1 MKYIIIV
8 FLIVSFLTSC
18 ESEKGSWDI
27 KTVKLGNNH
36 NIYLKSWVWG
46 LRGEHARTIIS
57 ANKEKYYSEN
67 SDIDLGQFI
76 KIRYRVENGKFV
88 LLKSDN
94 DGIRKRIETK
104 IKNVEIQ
111 YVSVNEF
118 LNSEKNSIENFKIK
132 N

>member
-1 MKYIIIV
+1 M
-8 FLIVSFLTSC
+8 IVSFLVSC
-18 ESEKGSWDI
+18 KSEKGSWDI

-67 SDIDLGQFI
+67 LDIDLGQFI
-76 KIRYRVENGKFV
+76 TIRYRVENGQFI
-88 LLKSDN
+88 LLKSN
-94 DGIRKRIETK
+94 TDGIIKRIETK
-104 IKNVEIQ
+104 MKNVEIQ
-111 YVSVNEF
+111 YVSANEF
-118 LNSEKNSIENFKIK
+118 LNSEKKSVEDFKIK